1 MRIGFIDSGV
11 GGLSILNAVR
21 QQVAADYIYVMDNRY
36 LPYGEKSEGFIQR
49 RLQQLS
55 ALLVSL
61 QVDLIVIA
69 CNTATTQAV
78 ALLREQFVVPF
89 VGTVP
94 AIKPAATLSMGLGF
108 SVLATPATAK
118 GAYLKGLIAEFAQGQ
133 PVATYGSS
141 ELVRLAEQKVWY
153 QTNVFAA
160 VANEVTQLSLSPLQ
174 DQLVVLGCTHFPF
187 LRAELTE
194 ALPKATFL
202 DTSEAIARRVWN
214 LTTGMHQAE
223 LQHQHLFIATAELD
237 VQQHARLSELG
248 FNHYQLWSEPSL
260 DEPSIAK
267 R

>member
-21 QQVAADYIYVMDNRY
+21 QQVVADYIYVMDNRY
-36 LPYGEKSEGFIQR
+36 LPYGEKSEGFIQQ

-55 ALLVSL
+55 ALLVSM

-78 ALLREQFVVPF
+78 SLLREQFTVPF

-108 SVLATPATAK
+108 AVLATPATAK
-118 GAYLKGLIAEFAQGQ
+118 GSYLQGLIAEFAQGI
-133 PVATYGSS
+133 PVTAYGSS

-153 QTNVFAA
+153 QTDVFANVEHE
-160 VANEVTQLSLSPLQ
+160 VASLGISKQQ
-174 DQLVVLGCTHFPF
+174 DQIIVLGCTHFPF

-194 ALPKATFL
+194 ALPKATFM
-202 DTSEAIARRVWN
+202 DTAEAIARRVWN
-214 LTTGMHQAE
+214 LTAGLHQTQV
-223 LQHQHLFIATAELD
+223 QHQHLFIATAALDEL
-237 VQQHARLSELG
+237 QQQRLAELG
-248 FNHYQLWSEPSL
+248 FNHYQHWPEPIGDL
-260 DEPSIAK
+260 TL
-267 R
+267 